1 MAADARLSIWAQV
14 QAERTRGTGDRRRNE
29 YRSLPIVPSKQV
41 RRALSTARHLMQTI
55 FDDRILE
62 LWTPG
67 PWSRGTGNLARVQRS
82 QLLQQFR
89 LLTLAENAR
98 EETLKESLGGFR
110 FAAFVQHDKSRHGA

>member
-1 MAADARLSIWAQV
+1 
-14 QAERTRGTGDRRRNE
+14 
-29 YRSLPIVPSKQV
+29 
-41 RRALSTARHLMQTI
+41 MQTI

-110 FAAFVQHDKSRHGA
+110 FAAFVQHDKSRHGAEMRDQSLSALSTSSTEASAKPAPPRSRRTIAGAAHIGPSDATE